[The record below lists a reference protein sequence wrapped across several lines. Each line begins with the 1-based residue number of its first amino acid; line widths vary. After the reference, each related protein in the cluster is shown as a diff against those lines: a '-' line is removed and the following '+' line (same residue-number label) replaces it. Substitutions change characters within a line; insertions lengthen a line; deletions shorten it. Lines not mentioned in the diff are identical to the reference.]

1 MNSLYVL
8 TEELGA
14 YAILMDA
21 ADSADSPILEEA
33 GESGS
38 EKKPKPLVKY
48 GELVILGQTSERPAD
63 RDPQLQMR
71 SLSIICG
78 GGDAPCENILPSH
91 ASPHPE
97 IHFTSHPFL
106 LRKRIDRLLAR
117 VIPLRVALA
126 MNVYQD
132 ADAPDNVVGWDSLR
146 DLEIKPILYNGY
158 LPAGERGRRRS
169 KFVLYRRPAANG
181 VRRSKHYV
189 VKTPHS
195 SKAILDA
202 SQHSISYTLSRSQAV
217 IVEYTEDPDT
227 DMFQL
232 HISCHVLCPLVRRM
246 RQRACCAVIEA
257 PDVIHCGPHV
267 NKGDV

>member
-1 MNSLYVL
+1 MVQTRSGQPVDRDY
-8 TEELGA
+8 
-14 YAILMDA
+14 A

-38 EKKPKPLVKY
+38 EQKPKPLVKY
-48 GELVILGQTSERPAD
+48 GELVILG
-63 RDPQLQMR
+63 
-71 SLSIICG
+71 
-78 GGDAPCENILPSH
+78 
-91 ASPHPE
+91 
-97 IHFTSHPFL
+97 
-106 LRKRIDRLLAR
+106 
-117 VIPLRVALA
+117 
-126 MNVYQD
+126 
-132 ADAPDNVVGWDSLR
+132 
-146 DLEIKPILYNGY
+146 YNGY

-227 DMFQL
+227 DMFQQF
-232 HISCHVLCPLVRRM
+232 HHVIFVHTLAMQTLGVNSSDKRSQDVLDNDNTTRF
-246 RQRACCAVIEA
+246 RNNHRNIVVIKKTFQKRTCTLSHQV
-257 PDVIHCGPHV
+257 P
-267 NKGDV
+267 